1 MILQRIDSSQFK
13 VFVQQIDDIEFFQG
27 DTVTI
32 PIQFIDYNEHE
43 ILLVKSDTDTTTV
56 EWRLCPYG
64 QPQNPLLQL
73 ESTQDN
79 AKTDDVYIDP
89 DTNVVYVNLSDE
101 NTKSLIY
108 GKYMQQIILHYDF
121 GDGSP
126 RKDFLRAQ
134 GFVLF
139 KEKIQDYF

>member
-1 MILQRIDSSQFK
+1 MERINTEQFK
-13 VFVQQIDDIEFFQG
+13 MYSQQINDIEFFQG
-27 DTVTI
+27 DTITI
-32 PIQFIDYNEHE
+32 PFQFIDYNEHE
-43 ILLVKSDTDTTTV
+43 IPLVKSSSDKTSV

-64 QPQNPLLQL
+64 QPQSPLIQL
-73 ESTQDN
+73 ESTQNN

-89 DTNVVYVNLSDE
+89 DTNVVYVNLDDQK
-101 NTKSLIY
+101 TKTLIY

-121 GDGSP
+121 GDGSA

>member
-1 MILQRIDSSQFK
+1 MQRINSSQFNS
-13 VFVQQIDDIEFFQG
+13 FVQQIDDVQFFQG

-32 PIQFIDYNEHE
+32 PFQFIDYNEHE
-43 ILLVKSDTDTTTV
+43 IPLVKSDTDKTTV

-64 QPQNPLLQL
+64 QPQNPLIQL

-79 AKTDDVYIDP
+79 IKTDDVYIDP
-89 DTNVVYVNLSDE
+89 DTNVIYVNLDDQK
-101 NTKSLIY
+101 TKSLIY
-108 GKYMQQIILHYDF
+108 GKYMQQVILHYDF

-134 GFVLF
+134 GFVVF

>member
-1 MILQRIDSSQFK
+1 MLRINSDQFK
-13 VFVQQIDDIEFFQG
+13 YYTQQIDDIQFFQG

-32 PIQFIDYNEHE
+32 PFQFIDYDGDP
-43 ILLVKSDTDTTTV
+43 IPLIKSDKDRTTV

-64 QPQNPLLQL
+64 QPQNPLLKL
-73 ESTQDN
+73 ESSQN
-79 AKTDDVYIDP
+79 NIKTDDIYIDP
-89 DTNVVYVNLSDE
+89 DTDIFYVNLSDE
-101 NTKSLIY
+101 KTKGLIY
-108 GKYMQQIILHYDF
+108 GKYMQQVILHYDF
-121 GDGSP
+121 DDGSP

>member
-1 MILQRIDSSQFK
+1 MQRVNSSQFNS
-13 VFVQQIDDIEFFQG
+13 FVQQIDDIQFFQG

-32 PIQFIDYNEHE
+32 PFQFIDYNEHE
-43 ILLVKSDTDTTTV
+43 IPLVKSDADKTTV

-64 QPQNPLLQL
+64 QPQNPLIQL

-79 AKTDDVYIDP
+79 IKTDDVYIDP
-89 DTNVVYVNLSDE
+89 DTNVIYVNLDDQK
-101 NTKSLIY
+101 TKSLIY
-108 GKYMQQIILHYDF
+108 GKYMQQVILHYDF

-134 GFVLF
+134 GFVVF

>member
-43 ILLVKSDTDTTTV
+43 IPLVKSNTDATTV